1 MRYRL
6 ALALAGVLVG
16 SSSCMTPA
24 GAGSVRYVAPSQGNA
39 AAEYPLWR
47 GWLEARQ
54 CGRAQLTKRDE
65 RQWCEEGTTPGVKPK
80 VGVLTLGS
88 EVAVID
94 DTECRDMVHVRVLT
108 GPSKGAVG
116 CIEAWALSTRKP
128 G

>member
-1 MRYRL
+1 
-6 ALALAGVLVG
+6 
-16 SSSCMTPA
+16 MTPA